1 MIVNISGASGTGK
14 STLIAYLE
22 SRYPQRYA
30 RLVTYTCRQVRKG
43 ETQGNPYYFVGR
55 EDLEQEGYVLKRVRG
70 EDVYAVKKM
79 DLDTQDCKVLL
90 AAFPARGVLKLE
102 VMGYTVIS
110 FHIHLEDS
118 ERIRR
123 MHNRGDAAQLI
134 KKRIQEDA
142 SESTLEATMAT
153 MGTRS
158 LYVLDARKLVEEIAR
173 ELDEKITVLMNL

>member
-22 SRYPQRYA
+22 SRYPQRYV
-30 RLVTYTCRQVRKG
+30 RLVTYTCRQMRKG

-55 EDLEQEGYVLKRVRG
+55 ADFEQEGYVLKRVRG
-70 EDVYAVKKM
+70 EDVYAVRKT

-102 VMGYTVIS
+102 VMGYAVAG
-110 FHIHLEDS
+110 FHLHLES
-118 ERIRR
+118 HERIRR
-123 MHNRGDAAQLI
+123 MQKRGDAAQLI
-134 KKRIQEDA
+134 KRRILEDA
-142 SESTLEATMAT
+142 SESTLEVTTAT

-158 LYVLDARKLVEEIAR
+158 LHVLNARKPVEELAR
-173 ELDEKITVLMNL
+173 EINERITVLMNL